1 MFTREL
7 LTMTSELVHI
17 CRDRDL
23 TISTAESCTGGL
35 IAACIT
41 SVPGSSK
48 VFDSGFC
55 TYSNNAKIQTLGI
68 SNSIIL
74 NHGAV
79 SKEVAIAMCENAIKK
94 SNVDLTVAVTGIA
107 GPSGGTRKKPV
118 GTVEIASA
126 HTKKMT
132 VSRNFLFKGSREEI
146 RLLTVKEAIIMLLN
160 QLK

>member
-7 LTMTSELVHI
+7 LIMTRELVHI

-68 SNSIIL
+68 SNSVIL

-107 GPSGGTRKKPV
+107 GPGGGTKKKPV

-126 HTKKMT
+126 HAEKKT
-132 VSRNFLFKGSREEI
+132 ISRKFLFKGSREEI

>member
-7 LTMTSELVHI
+7 LIMASELIKI
-17 CRDRDL
+17 CRDRKL

-35 IAACIT
+35 IGACIT
-41 SVPGSSK
+41 SMPGSSK

-55 TYSNNAKIQTLGI
+55 TYSNNAKIRTLGI
-68 SNSIIL
+68 SDSVIL
-74 NHGAV
+74 KYGAV
-79 SKEVAIAMCENAIKK
+79 SKEVAIAMCENAMKK

-107 GPSGGTRKKPV
+107 GPGGGTKQKPV

-126 HTKKMT
+126 YTKKT
-132 VSRNFLFKGSREEI
+132 TISRNFLFKGNRDEI
-146 RLLTVKEAIIMLLN
+146 RLLTVKEAIIMLLS

>member
-1 MFTREL
+1 MFAREL
-7 LTMTSELVHI
+7 LIMTRELVHI

-48 VFDSGFC
+48 IFDSGFC

-68 SNSIIL
+68 SNSVIL

-107 GPSGGTRKKPV
+107 GPGGGTKKKPV

-126 HTKKMT
+126 HAKKT
-132 VSRNFLFKGSREEI
+132 TISRNFLFKGSREEI

>member
-1 MFTREL
+1 MFNQDLLNKTGEL
-7 LTMTSELVHI
+7 IKI
-17 CRDRDL
+17 CNDKGL

-48 VFDSGFC
+48 VYDSGFC
-55 TYSNNAKIQTLGI
+55 TYSNNAKIKTLGI
-68 SNSIIL
+68 SNSVIL
-74 NHGAV
+74 NRGAV
-79 SKEVAIAMCENAIKK
+79 SKEVAIEMCEKAIKK
-94 SNVDLTVAVTGIA
+94 SGVDLSVAVTGIA
-107 GPSGGTRKKPV
+107 GPGGGTAQKPV

-126 HTKKMT
+126 YKHKATI
-132 VSRNFLFKGSREEI
+132 SENFFFTGNREEI